1 MNKSD
6 VDEIKKI
13 MGQLLYVKT
22 CIFDIYVDEIE
33 SQRDGEQDEKADA
46 VIENL
51 LSASEN
57 IQDAMKYLKKAIKQ
71 EDK

>member
-46 VIENL
+46 VVENL

-57 IQDAMKYLKKAIKQ
+57 IQDAMKCLKKVTDQ